1 VVVIRAVSLVHRKH
15 HTADES
21 GTRIAL
27 APFIECHEADATR
40 KEITMSQVS
49 IRRCPVCPTIRAHT
63 DEVVTALNKEPAT
76 KVKVDN
82 GDKGEFTVMVN
93 GQIVVQKIGEL
104 LPTTEEVA
112 AAVQRESLA
121 GNVV

>member
-1 VVVIRAVSLVHRKH
+1 
-15 HTADES
+15 
-21 GTRIAL
+21 
-27 APFIECHEADATR
+27 
-40 KEITMSQVS
+40 MSQVT
-49 IRRCPVCPTIRAHT
+49 IRRCPICPTIRAHT
-63 DEVVTALNKEPAT
+63 DEVVTALNKEPGM

-82 GDKGEFTVMVN
+82 GAKGEFTALVN
-93 GQIVVQKIGEL
+93 GRIVAQKLGEM

>member
-1 VVVIRAVSLVHRKH
+1 M
-15 HTADES
+15 
-21 GTRIAL
+21 
-27 APFIECHEADATR
+27 P
-40 KEITMSQVS
+40 QVT
-49 IRRCPVCPTIRAHT
+49 IRRCPICPTIRAHT
-63 DEVVTALNKEPAT
+63 DEVATALNKEPGM

-82 GDKGEFTVMVN
+82 GEFTVMVN
-93 GQIVVQKIGEL
+93 GRIVAQKQGEL